1 MKKII
6 VASTNPAKINAA
18 LDGFLRMFPEEE
30 FDVQGVSVE
39 SGVSDQPMSDQE
51 TFQGALNRATNAK
64 KAVADADFYVGLEGG
79 IEAKGDDMEAFAWM
93 IVISKEDKV
102 GKGRTGVFFLPPQ
115 VAALIHEG
123 KELGEA
129 DDIVFKKQN
138 SKQANGAVGI
148 LTNDVITRTAY
159 YSGAMVLALIP
170 FRNPELY

>member
-30 FDVQGVSVE
+30 FNVQGVSVA
-39 SGVSDQPMSDQE
+39 SGVSDQPMGDQE
-51 TFQGALNRATNAK
+51 TFRGAINRATNAK
-64 KAVADADFYVGLEGG
+64 VAVPDADFYVGLEGG
-79 IEAKGDDMEAFAWM
+79 IEAKGDEMEAFAWM
-93 IVISKEDKV
+93 VVISRDGKV

-115 VAALIHEG
+115 VAALINEG

-148 LTNDVITRTAY
+148 LTNDVITRTAF
-159 YSGAMVLALIP
+159 YSEAMVFALIP
-170 FRNPELY
+170 FKNSELY